1 MTLATGNPP
10 SSPAPAYPSALGTP
24 GGGAGAAAVA
34 PARGPQP
41 PRGPRTDRRLRRTR
55 VVLAVGAL
63 LFGAAGI
70 ISTQIRADGADDVK
84 AHSGVLLKQ
93 AEELYHNLSDAD
105 ATAATVYLHV
115 GEAPKELLQR
125 YDSDLRGAE
134 QALLDATN
142 EAGSDS
148 AARVPLNKIAA
159 QLPTYVKLNAT
170 AAANNLVG
178 FPVGFRYLTQA
189 SNLMQDTIL
198 PAAQDF
204 STAESKNLAAA
215 EDTATRFP
223 WLMTDAG
230 LIMLAAL
237 LVVQVRESRR
247 TNRLFSLGLLGAT
260 AALVLSLLWAAAAEA
275 VQNGHVSDARKRGS
289 DQVGALA
296 TARILS
302 LQARTEEMLTLVGR
316 GTADKMETAYTGSTD
331 PSSNVHTAGT
341 EEKLVAAL
349 SDAAGLATDAQGREL
364 ADNAATHQS
373 AWNAHHKQ
381 LRDFD
386 AQNQYQKA
394 VDSALGEHDFAAPKD
409 SADQEFTALQ
419 DDLTAAIKHAEDSF
433 TTEANAADD
442 ALTGL
447 EIGLGV
453 LAVAMAGAIVMGLGR
468 RLAEYH

>member
-10 SSPAPAYPSALGTP
+10 TSAVPATGAVP
-24 GGGAGAAAVA
+24 GAGAVA
-34 PARGPQP
+34 QVPGSRSS
-41 PRGPRTDRRLRRTR
+41 RGPRTDRRLRRTR
-55 VVLAVGAL
+55 GVLAVGAL

-93 AEELYHNLSDAD
+93 AEQLYHNLSDAD
-105 ATAATVYLHV
+105 ATAATIYLHV
-115 GEAPKELLQR
+115 GEAPKDLLQR
-125 YDSDLRGAE
+125 YDGDLRGAQ

-148 AARVPLNKIAA
+148 AAKDALGKIAA
-159 QLPTYVKLNAT
+159 QLPAYVKLNAT

-198 PAAQDF
+198 PQAQNF
-204 STAESKNLAAA
+204 SSAEAKNLAAA
-215 EDTATRFP
+215 EDTATQFP
-223 WLMTDAG
+223 WLMDGAA

-237 LVVQVRESRR
+237 IVVQVREYRR
-247 TNRLFSLGLLGAT
+247 TNRLFSLGLLAAT
-260 AALVLSLLWAAAAEA
+260 AGLVLSLVWAVAADAI
-275 VQNGHVSDARKRGS
+275 QNGHVSDARKRGS

-316 GTADKMETAYTGSTD
+316 GTADQKEADYVGTTD
-331 PSSNVHTAGT
+331 ASKIHHPGT
-341 EEKLVAAL
+341 EEKLAAAL
-349 SDAAGLATDAQGREL
+349 NNAAGLATDAEGRDL
-364 ADNAATHQS
+364 AAKAAAHQS
-373 AWNAHHKQ
+373 AWDAQHKQ

-394 VDSALGEHDFAAPKD
+394 VDSALGEHDFGAPKD

-419 DDLTAAIKHAEDSF
+419 NDLTDAIKHAEDSF
-433 TTEANAADD
+433 TTEADAAAG

-453 LAVAMAGAIVMGLGR
+453 LAVAMAGAIVVGLGR